1 MSWIKACKIYQ
12 TQRGEDAKY
21 LVPKKGSDEY
31 EIVKK
36 IFDAMEKPP
45 PKDKSYTQEK
55 KEQKKE
61 YQKTVKAN
69 KLAAEEVLEG
79 TGDTPVV
86 IPVIPVIKK
95 TRVKKKPTQQDAET
109 VAVA

>member
-12 TQRGEDAKY
+12 TQRGEGAKY
-21 LVPKKGSDEY
+21 VVPKKGSDEY

-45 PKDKSYTQEK
+45 PKDKSVINA
-55 KEQKKE
+55 QKKE
-61 YQKTVKAN
+61 YNKTVKAN
-69 KLAAEEVLEG
+69 KQAVEEVLAG

-95 TRVKKKPTQQDAET
+95 TRVKKKTTQDAET

>member
-12 TQRGEDAKY
+12 NQRGDDAKY
-21 LVPKKGSDEY
+21 LVPKKGSDDY

-45 PKDKSYTQEK
+45 LKERNI

-61 YQKTVKAN
+61 YNKTVKAN
-69 KLAAEEVLEG
+69 KLAVEEVLAG
-79 TGDTPVV
+79 TGDTPV
-86 IPVIPVIKK
+86 VIPVIKK
-95 TRVKKKPTQQDAET
+95 TRVKKKTTQDAET